1 MGYLE
6 ENKLIHRDLAARNV
20 LVGDNNLAKVAD
32 FGLARLIEDDEYTPK
47 SGKSVDTDSNEKK
60 KEIFSIAIRF
70 TESGQHKMGEWVTT
84 QLMCIFVFKIVLIS
98 RS

>member
-47 SGKSVDTDSNEKK
+47 SGKSVDTIQMKK
-60 KEIFSIAIRF
+60 NSSIAFKF
-70 TESGQHKMGEWVTT
+70 TESGQHKLGGWVKT
-84 QLMCIFVFKIVLIS
+84 L
-98 RS
+98 